1 MKDLPNHSPWCKLLL
16 LTNNWTIE
24 FLFDVCTVHPVGFYS
39 LYHILKCGIL
49 WNQNQ
54 GDLMQSVYTAETTLY
69 EQRCKIF
76 CAVLPEVAFSE
87 SFIQWNF
94 STEKTHICMISNQ
107 ADISICHLSNAD
119 PNTQWMLAGLY
130 FCALFSVTKMF
141 ICFLKQ
147 DFFFQGPTSFL
158 INAFFKYLVAF
169 WWNMTWCIITV
180 KTNIFVAELK
190 EQILYWYFIK
200 Q

>member
-54 GDLMQSVYTAETTLY
+54 GDLMQSVYTAETILY

-94 STEKTHICMISNQ
+94 STEKNTFAWFPTKQTFQSVIWATLIQ
-107 ADISICHLSNAD
+107 ILSECLLVYTFVHSFLSPKCSYVFWN
-119 PNTQWMLAGLY
+119 
-130 FCALFSVTKMF
+130 KM
-141 ICFLKQ
+141 
-147 DFFFQGPTSFL
+147 FFFQGPTSFL